1 MQNSTARLL
10 CSVHCT
16 VGVSSEFDADFES
29 VTKIA
34 KSSCEKSYQQKK
46 ATEKWIFL
54 TFVAVLQN
62 FWLTNFFG
70 RTFAFFFN
78 GFELCI
84 KFRAL

>member
-29 VTKIA
+29 VTK
-34 KSSCEKSYQQKK
+34 KLMRKKLPTKK
-46 ATEKWIFL
+46 ATEKRIFL
-54 TFVAVLQN
+54 LLLLRCKIFGLQI
-62 FWLTNFFG
+62 FLDALLHFFY
-70 RTFAFFFN
+70 
-78 GFELCI
+78 GFELSI